1 MDRILDA
8 LEEFYGEFGVVLVLF
23 LLVISGVLVLG
34 LWVLF
39 TYYYPLPGVAIPP
52 MLASAMIWYAL
63 KNGGNE

>member
-8 LEEFYGEFGVVLVLF
+8 LEEFYGEFGAMLVLF
-23 LLVISGVLVLG
+23 LLVISGVMVFG

-39 TYYYPLPGVAIPP
+39 TCYYPFPGVAIPP